1 MNMLNIPFPK
11 LNFDDDVILSDI
23 LTKELI
29 EQAEKEEKM
38 VVVPIPFSAIENT
51 RNDEDR
57 VMWARGYMYAC
68 GVKASPHVF
77 LPVYMGDKTDFLNQ
91 LKTGWNDGT
100 YRVVT
105 SLYDRSDLKGSETR
119 GVE

>member
-68 GVKASPHVF
+68 VSCSELLS
-77 LPVYMGDKTDFLNQ
+77 LPVGGKNHDSGYNFAASIISGLQGQEAPHLSTSDPTR
-91 LKTGWNDGT
+91 TG
-100 YRVVT
+100 
-105 SLYDRSDLKGSETR
+105 
-119 GVE
+119 